1 MVFWPPASYHMAME
15 HQDGLGASIR
25 ELRRERR
32 LSLQEVS
39 SATGISASFLSL
51 VENGKS
57 DITLGRLMK
66 LAGFFDVHVSDL
78 LPPGAGRDPIVVRA
92 ADRKHFASPGEGI
105 DLYLLGPD
113 SERRMLPLVA
123 EFGPG
128 AGSAEMFTHEGEEYM
143 YVLRGRVCL
152 EVEGHEPVVLE
163 EGDGAYYRA
172 DRPHRL
178 RTPEGE
184 TASVFS
190 VASPPHL

>member
-1 MVFWPPASYHMAME
+1 MAME
-15 HQDGLGASIR
+15 SQNGLGGAIR
-25 ELRRERR
+25 ELRRDRR

-39 SATGISASFLSL
+39 GATGISASFLSL

-57 DITLGRLMK
+57 DITLGRLIK

-78 LPPGAGRDPIVVRA
+78 LPPGIGRDPIVIRA
-92 ADRKHFASPGEGI
+92 SERRHIASPEEGI
-105 DLYLLGPD
+105 DIYLLGPD

-123 EFGPG
+123 ELAP
-128 AGSAEMFTHEGEEYM
+128 SDRPAEFVQHEGEEYV
-143 YVLRGRVCL
+143 YVLEGRICL

-172 DRPHRL
+172 DRAHRL
-178 RTPEGE
+178 ATIDSES
-184 TASVFS
+184 ASVFI

>member
-1 MVFWPPASYHMAME
+1 VTVES
-15 HQDGLGASIR
+15 QNGLGGAIR
-25 ELRRERR
+25 ELRRDRR

-39 SATGISASFLSL
+39 AATGISASFLSL

-57 DITLGRLMK
+57 DITLGRLIK

-78 LPPGAGRDPIVVRA
+78 LPPGVGRDPIVIRA
-92 ADRKHFASPGEGI
+92 SERRHIASPEEGI
-105 DLYLLGPD
+105 DIYLLGPD

-123 EFGPG
+123 EFGPSG
-128 AGSAEMFTHEGEEYM
+128 RPAELVQHEGEEYV
-143 YVLRGRVCL
+143 YVLEGRICL

-163 EGDGAYYRA
+163 QGDGAYYRA

-178 RTPEGE
+178 TTIDSES
-184 TASVFS
+184 ASVLA